1 MIIIRWLCEKIL
13 AQKRKSLEDVKNV
26 AKLKLIESK
35 LNLIRNLKLNE
46 IEKKKDE

>member
-1 MIIIRWLCEKIL
+1 MIIIRWPREKIL

-35 LNLIRNLKLNE
+35 LNLIRKLKLNE
-46 IEKKKDE
+46 MKKNER